1 MKTVLCDASPLIFLA
16 KLDRLD
22 LIRMVLGD
30 QIFVLRLVVD
40 EVCRLDAPPVELDR
54 LNRFMENVEVIAFE
68 ESDHPSL
75 SLSRCDRASLAWA
88 KWYRPDWLLADE
100 RLLRRVASNEGLSV
114 IGTLGL
120 LFEAA
125 RSQHISKEELRH
137 SINGLVGEYGFRI
150 SVDLYREILLEIESL

>member
-40 EVCRLDAPPVELDR
+40 EVCRLDAPPMELDR
-54 LNRFMENVEVIAFE
+54 LNRFMENVEVIPFE

-88 KWYRPDWLLADE
+88 KRHRPDWLLADE
-100 RLLRRVASNEGLSV
+100 RSCAGLPRTKGSP
-114 IGTLGL
+114 
-120 LFEAA
+120 
-125 RSQHISKEELRH
+125 
-137 SINGLVGEYGFRI
+137 
-150 SVDLYREILLEIESL
+150 